1 MELTT
6 FHARLK
12 PTSVSC
18 CQKQHLVLWR
28 RDVRLLQKHSGTVSS
43 ARYLPRGRHRPLPCV
58 FVYARCKQPC
68 IVIIAHCAALGL
80 WLRSPSLET
89 RRSSPMHKIKDGD
102 KMPLICSQ
110 LAKCVVNPAKV
121 WMSMS
126 RTKGRAFQPHELTIK
141 KRKKGICLCC
151 APCTLTPKGRR
162 CWRCCSGWITMS
174 TFPELILK
182 VQSFTFVIIY
192 LHFTNFIQGP
202 VWKTEQHLVA
212 FLFLQTNDTGS

>member
-1 MELTT
+1 MELTI

-18 CQKQHLVLWR
+18 CQKQHLVFC
-28 RDVRLLQKHSGTVSS
+28 DGEMSACCGNTAAPSPS

-89 RRSSPMHKIKDGD
+89 RHSSPMHKIKDGD

-141 KRKKGICLCC
+141 KKKKRNLPLLC
-151 APCTLTPKGRR
+151 ALHVNPQRTAVLTLLLR
-162 CWRCCSGWITMS
+162 MNNNVN
-174 TFPELILK
+174 FP
-182 VQSFTFVIIY
+182 
-192 LHFTNFIQGP
+192 
-202 VWKTEQHLVA
+202 
-212 FLFLQTNDTGS
+212 

>member
-1 MELTT
+1 MLPKAAPCFVT
-6 FHARLK
+6 ARCPLAAK
-12 PTSVSC
+12 THRHC
-18 CQKQHLVLWR
+18 
-28 RDVRLLQKHSGTVSS
+28 
-43 ARYLPRGRHRPLPCV
+43 YLPRGRHRPLPCV

-174 TFPELILK
+174 TFSELIQK

-192 LHFTNFIQGP
+192 LHFTNFMQGP
-202 VWKTEQHLVA
+202 VWKIEQHLVA
-212 FLFLQTNDTGS
+212 ICFCKQMTPVITYYANDRSHEPLAIK